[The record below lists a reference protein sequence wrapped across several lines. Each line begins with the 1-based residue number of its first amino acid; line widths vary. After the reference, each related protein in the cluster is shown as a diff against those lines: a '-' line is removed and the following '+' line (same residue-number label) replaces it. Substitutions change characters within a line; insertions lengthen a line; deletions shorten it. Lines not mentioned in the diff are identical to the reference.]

1 MRQIQL
7 REPGQFVA
15 LESPPPP
22 AAAGEALVRIRR
34 VGVCGSDFHA
44 FNGVHP
50 VYTYPRIIG
59 HEMGCEVVSL
69 PAGTIGLRPGDF
81 CALEPY
87 ISCGTCRACRLNRPN
102 CCESLRLFGVHV
114 DGGMQAYLSC
124 PAHLLHKS
132 ETLSLDQLALVETL
146 GIGANAV
153 QRVGLQGGESAL
165 VVGAGPIG
173 LSVIQFALA
182 AGATVRVIEK
192 SEARRTFAA
201 RFGVEALAEPDGQLA
216 DVVFDATGNAQVMA
230 QSLQHV
236 AAVGR
241 LVFVGV
247 CRDTVPIDDPLFHKR
262 EVTLYASRNSCHQ
275 FPRVIGMIERGEIDT
290 KPWINCRLRLR
301 DIPDSFAGLLKRA
314 DLIKAM
320 VEVEDAD
327 AD

>member
-1 MRQIQL
+1 MRQISLQ
-7 REPGQFVA
+7 EPGRFVELQA
-15 LESPPPP
+15 P
-22 AAAGEALVRIRR
+22 APSAFEGEALVRVRQ

-44 FNGVHP
+44 FRGVHP

-59 HEMGCEVVSL
+59 HEIGCEVVTVPDGEAS
-69 PAGTIGLRPGDF
+69 LRPGDF

-87 ISCGTCRACRLNRPN
+87 ISCGTCHACRINRPN
-102 CCESLRLFGVHV
+102 CCENLRLFGVHV

-124 PAHLLHKS
+124 PVRLLHKS
-132 ETLSLDQLALVETL
+132 EKLSLDQLALVETL

-153 QRVGLQGGESAL
+153 QRAGLQKRESAL

-192 SEARRTFAA
+192 SELRRAFASH
-201 RFGVEALAEPDGQLA
+201 FGIEVLAEPDGQLS

-230 QSLQHV
+230 QSLHHV
-236 AAVGR
+236 AAGGR
-241 LVFVGV
+241 LVFVGL
-247 CRDTVPIDDPLFHKR
+247 CRDAVPIDDPLFHKR

-290 KPWINCRLRLR
+290 KPWINARLRLR
-301 DIPDSFAGLLKRA
+301 DVPESFGDLLKRA

-320 VEVEDAD
+320 VEIEDAD
-327 AD
+327 AG